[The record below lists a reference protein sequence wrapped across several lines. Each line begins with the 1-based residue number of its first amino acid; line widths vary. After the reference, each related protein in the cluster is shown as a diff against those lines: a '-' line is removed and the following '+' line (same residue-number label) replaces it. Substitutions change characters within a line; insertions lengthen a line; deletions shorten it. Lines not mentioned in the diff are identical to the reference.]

1 MKCKS
6 DFAMPNITFTCPN
19 CGRHQ
24 LMRIEQAIHRCLLR
38 FSADDKGSVSA
49 QHLGRTDELHGEVLG
64 YRCQHCR
71 YPDNRNV
78 NDGPDFLWTTLEDV
92 QADGALELSDQPPP
106 EPHHCMICHPDGRL
120 EPLVVETKRHG
131 KLTQAQRRTILAA
144 RNAPQGCILLCEQD
158 KGIKSFSPQDWPAAL
173 HVRV

>member
-1 MKCKS
+1 
-6 DFAMPNITFTCPN
+6 
-19 CGRHQ
+19 
-24 LMRIEQAIHRCLLR
+24 MRIEQAIHRCLLR

-49 QHLGRTDELHGEVLG
+49 QPLGRTDELHGEVLG

-131 KLTQAQRRTILAA
+131 RLTQAQRRAILAA
-144 RNAPQGCILLCEQD
+144 RNAP
-158 KGIKSFSPQDWPAAL
+158 KAASSSVSRTRASRASPPRLARRPTRAGVNSKPL
-173 HVRV
+173 PLYP

>member
-1 MKCKS
+1 
-6 DFAMPNITFTCPN
+6 MPNITFTCPN

-49 QHLGRTDELHGEVLG
+49 QPLGRTDELHGEVLG

-106 EPHHCMICHPDGRL
+106 EPRHCMICHPDGRL
-120 EPLVVETKRHG
+120 EPLVVETKRTG
-131 KLTQAQRRTILAA
+131 RLTQAQRRAILAA

-173 HVRV
+173 HVRVK